1 MTRLTSSGF
10 LRLVRREQHCAPH
23 TCKRGTSAARPSDAS
38 RNVQGG
44 LVNDQEPTRGQQP
57 PWDDQLPPRQH
68 DWDEQEL
75 VWERRPPSQPRDW
88 EEQEQIWDHRRPPQQ
103 PNWDQDVRP
112 AERRWDQDDWEPQL
126 PPWEQQPHAQ
136 QPRREAQPPRREA
149 QVPGWEADQ
158 PGWEAESTRPQ
169 PRQRPGLGGQPR
181 PSRQETGSEPPTDVF
196 GGGRTPRPVRQ
207 QFTKPRGTQVALVL
221 AVLGAVIAIMAAGT
235 ALNTNKYAGNP
246 AADTSPQ
253 TTPAT
258 KRATPASNTV
268 PATETTSQAVKVWW
282 NGGGQSDLQAVIAAV
297 NATRAAATAG
307 RMPAM
312 ARDCTKFSAA
322 VTKLRA
328 AGQMPS
334 QQAQKWL
341 AQALVQWGD
350 AAAKCRAGA
359 RTRNAAS
366 IQLVTTD
373 MKDGRAD
380 VRKATKVIDG
390 LIGS

>member
-1 MTRLTSSGF
+1 
-10 LRLVRREQHCAPH
+10 
-23 TCKRGTSAARPSDAS
+23 
-38 RNVQGG
+38 
-44 LVNDQEPTRGQQP
+44 VNDQEPTRGQRP
-57 PWDDQLPPRQH
+57 PWDEQLPPQQH
-68 DWDEQEL
+68 
-75 VWERRPPSQPRDW
+75 DW
-88 EEQEQIWDHRRPPQQ
+88 EEQEQVWERRRPPQQHDWEEQEQVWDQRRPPQQ
-103 PNWDQDVRP
+103 PSWDQDLRP
-112 AERRWDQDDWEPQL
+112 QQPSWDEDLRPQQQRWDQDDWEPQQ
-126 PPWEQQPHAQ
+126 PPWEQQPQ
-136 QPRREAQPPRREA
+136 QPRREAQQPRRDA
-149 QVPGWEADQ
+149 QP
-158 PGWEAESTRPQ
+158 PRPQ
-169 PRQRPGLGGQPR
+169 PRQRPALGGQPR
-181 PSRQETGSEPPTDVF
+181 PRPEMGAEAPTDVF
-196 GGGRTPRPVRQ
+196 AGSRTGRPVRP
-207 QFTKPRGTQVALVL
+207 FTKPRGTHVALVL

-235 ALNTNKYAGNP
+235 ALNSNKSVGNP

-258 KRATPASNTV
+258 KRATPASTTV
-268 PATETTSQAVKVWW
+268 PSTETTGRAVKVWW
-282 NGGGQSDLQAVIAAV
+282 DGGGQSDLQAVIAAV

-341 AQALVQWGD
+341 AQALVQWSD
-350 AAAKCRAGA
+350 AAAQCRAGA

-366 IQLVTTD
+366 IQQVTTD

-380 VRKATKVIDG
+380 VRKATKVVDG